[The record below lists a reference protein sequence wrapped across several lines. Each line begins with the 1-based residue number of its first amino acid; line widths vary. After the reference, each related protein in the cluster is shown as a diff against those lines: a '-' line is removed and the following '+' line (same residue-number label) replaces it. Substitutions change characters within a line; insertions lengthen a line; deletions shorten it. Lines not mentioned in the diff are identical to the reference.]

1 MLSTYSVLSCPPCVG
16 DVASRWCRALGD
28 GRDTILRISVV
39 LSNAV
44 KVNRRSIGGETICD
58 MHFDSV
64 APICSDH
71 WAGNTAIDSKSSS
84 GVAVRRDC
92 SFNKLKPV
100 LANYPGIG
108 NSVIVV
114 G

>member
-1 MLSTYSVLSCPPCVG
+1 MSAYSILSCPPCVR
-16 DVASRWCRALGD
+16 DVASGWCRALGD

-39 LSNAV
+39 LSNTV

-58 MHFDSV
+58 MHFDGV
-64 APICSDH
+64 APIGSDH
-71 WAGNTAIDSKSSS
+71 WSGNTTIDSKGSS

-100 LANYPGIG
+100 LTNYSGVG
-108 NSVIVV
+108 NSVIIV

>member
-1 MLSTYSVLSCPPCVG
+1 MSTHSILSSPPCVG
-16 DVASRWCRALGD
+16 DVTSRRCRALGD
-28 GRDTILRISVV
+28 GRDTVMRIGVV

-44 KVNRRSIGGETICD
+44 KVNRRSVSGEAVCD
-58 MHFDSV
+58 MYFDSIT
-64 APICSDH
+64 PICSDH
-71 WAGNTAIDSKSSS
+71 RPGNTAINSKGSP
-84 GVAVRRDC
+84 GVAVRRNC

-100 LANYPGIG
+100 LANHPGVG